1 MNQSSLNPS
10 CNPISI
16 QLSPLRLSQ
25 AQSTS
30 QTLTEQT
37 AASHLATVMG
47 AGSQTG
53 MPTVEQLEAAL
64 KQASTLT
71 GCQDKDNVYRVLAEH
86 VQTVV
91 DNTVKKA
98 IDSAAAATSSFMAA
112 DTPNGG
118 ITRTGLDRSV

>member
-1 MNQSSLNPS
+1 
-10 CNPISI
+10 
-16 QLSPLRLSQ
+16 
-25 AQSTS
+25 
-30 QTLTEQT
+30 
-37 AASHLATVMG
+37 MG

-112 DTPNGG
+112 ELQPQLNQIVDNIKDCSAAATNLVTAPAATGISAERNRAITKFNASIALVNG
-118 ITRTGLDRSV
+118 TGRRH